1 MLRTILAA
9 TVLGLAV
16 LNAAPASAE
25 EMKMPRTIALSGHGE
40 IRMAPDMASIN
51 VGVLSQSVTAAEALA
66 ANTAAMNE
74 VFAALKAAGIAE
86 KDVQTSNFMVQPRY
100 DYNQNNVPPK
110 LIGYD
115 VSNAVTITVRKI
127 ETLGAILDKMVQS
140 GSNTVNGIQFGISK
154 PQAAED
160 EARKLALA
168 DARHKAE
175 LYAGAGKLKL
185 GNILSLSEGGAY
197 QPPVPIQS
205 KMMRGEAMASDVPIA
220 AGEQALSIDVNVVWE
235 IE

>member
-1 MLRTILAA
+1 MFRNVLAA
-9 TVLGLAV
+9 AALGLAA
-16 LNAAPASAE
+16 LNAAPAFAE
-25 EMKMPRTIALSGHGE
+25 ETKMPRTIALTGHGE
-40 IRMAPDMASIN
+40 IRMAPDMASITA
-51 VGVLSQSVTAAEALA
+51 GVFSQSVTAAGALA
-66 ANTAAMNE
+66 ANTAAMTD

-86 KDVQTSNFMVQPRY
+86 KDVQTSNFTVQPRY
-100 DYNQNNVPPK
+100 DYNQNNAPPR

-115 VSNAVTITVRKI
+115 VSNSVTITLRKL
-127 ETLGAILDKMVQS
+127 ETLGTVLDKVVLS
-140 GSNTVNGIQFGISK
+140 GSNTVNGIQFGVSK

-175 LYAGAGKLKL
+175 LYASAGKLKL
-185 GNILSLSEGGAY
+185 GNILSLAEGGGY
-197 QPPVPIQS
+197 QPPVPIQG

-220 AGEQALSIDVNVVWE
+220 AGEQSLSIDVNVVWE